1 MQKKEAKTIL
11 STQNGLNPY
20 RNLSRG
26 SLLDQGFDRGCMAET
41 DYESVEAK
49 INAPELLAYALR
61 RKRNKCMIMAGS
73 QSDPYQP
80 CEEGLRIM
88 RGCLEEI
95 DRYGFG
101 LALQTKSDLVLR
113 DLDLLASINRKSRCI
128 VQVSMMT
135 VDEAVREKLEP
146 NVCTAARRAEVLTE
160 LKKAGIP
167 TIARI
172 APVFPFLNDARQNIE
187 ALMEAC
193 VGAGVYG
200 LMGFEPGVT
209 VREKDRET
217 FLTRL
222 EELFPEDPMLLKL
235 SARVFREGGADPVIL
250 DYLCERFNG
259 GEDEMYRLLKASTGS
274 GCQTEDLEERLTGQ
288 MLSCRKGYT
297 SVEASSMPRPSLVL
311 PGMS

>member
-128 VQVSMMT
+128 VQVSLMT

-146 NVCTAARRAEVLTE
+146 NICTAARRAEVLTE

-193 VGAGVYG
+193 ALELAKEYLSEGQTTVGA
-200 LMGFEPGVT
+200 EVT
-209 VREKDRET
+209 VREKDREA
-217 FLTRL
+217 FLARL
-222 EELFPEDPMLLKL
+222 EELFPGMRNAYEESFGTLSEMQSPEGEELARYVRSACAGYHIEDDSGRLFTYLHAFVDREAGEQL
-235 SARVFREGGADPVIL
+235 SLFDIPVPAETI
-250 DYLCERFNG
+250 
-259 GEDEMYRLLKASTGS
+259 
-274 GCQTEDLEERLTGQ
+274 
-288 MLSCRKGYT
+288 
-297 SVEASSMPRPSLVL
+297 
-311 PGMS
+311 

>member
-80 CEEGLRIM
+80 CEEVLRIM

-222 EELFPEDPMLLKL
+222 EELFPGMRTAYEESFGTL
-235 SARVFREGGADPVIL
+235 SE
-250 DYLCERFNG
+250 
-259 GEDEMYRLLKASTGS
+259 
-274 GCQTEDLEERLTGQ
+274 
-288 MLSCRKGYT
+288 MLSPEGEELARYVRSACAGYHIEDDSGRLFT
-297 SVEASSMPRPSLVL
+297 YLHAFVDREAGEQLSLFDIPV
-311 PGMS
+311 PAGEN